1 MEEMGVAGPR
11 VIVLSSHSLFVE
23 GVATRLRQQLAE
35 HEVKTVDARQPDVL
49 NLVIAA
55 QPSVVILDATDA
67 EAAQACP
74 VGDLLKA
81 LPSLKIIRLHPQQK
95 QIQVVTSEQRVVDE
109 VRDLI
114 DVIGPGE
121 TAKTEGQSE
130 EELKRKEATGPQGE
144 ATNSKGR

>member
-1 MEEMGVAGPR
+1 MAGPQ

-35 HEVKTVDARQPDVL
+35 REVQTIDARQPDVL

-55 QPSVVILDATDA
+55 QPAVVILDATDT
-67 EAAQACP
+67 EAAQVCS
-74 VGDLLKA
+74 VEDLLRA
-81 LPSLKIIRLHPQQK
+81 LPSLKIIRLHPQHK

-114 DVIGPGE
+114 DVIGLGE

-130 EELKRKEATGPQGE
+130 EEMKRKEATGPQGE

>member
-1 MEEMGVAGPR
+1 MGVAGPR
-11 VIVLSSHSLFVE
+11 VIILSSHSLFVE

-35 HEVKTVDARQPDVL
+35 REVRTVDAHQPDVL
-49 NLVIAA
+49 NLVIAVR
-55 QPSVVILDATDA
+55 PSVVILDATDT

-74 VGDLLKA
+74 VEDLLKA

-114 DVIGPGE
+114 DVIGLGE
-121 TAKTEGQSE
+121 TAKTEGQPE
-130 EELKRKEATGPQGE
+130 EMKRKEATGTQGQT
-144 ATNSKGR
+144 TNSKGR

>member
-1 MEEMGVAGPR
+1 MGVAGPR

-35 HEVKTVDARQPDVL
+35 HEMRTVDARQPDVL

-55 QPSVVILDATDA
+55 RPSVVILDATDT

-74 VGDLLKA
+74 VEDLLKA

-95 QIQVVTSEQRVVDE
+95 QIQVVTSEQRMVDE

-114 DVIGPGE
+114 DVIGLGE
-121 TAKTEGQSE
+121 TAKTEGPSGE
-130 EELKRKEATGPQGE
+130 AMKRKEATGTQG
-144 ATNSKGR
+144 ATTDSKGQ

>member
-1 MEEMGVAGPR
+1 MGVAGPR
-11 VIVLSSHSLFVE
+11 VIILSSHSLFVE

-35 HEVKTVDARQPDVL
+35 REVRTVDARQPDVL

-55 QPSVVILDATDA
+55 RPSVVILDATDT

-74 VGDLLKA
+74 VEDLLKA

-114 DVIGPGE
+114 DVIGLGE
-121 TAKTEGQSE
+121 TAKAEGPSGE
-130 EELKRKEATGPQGE
+130 ETKRKEATGTQGE
-144 ATNSKGR
+144 TTDSKGR